1 MTCTLDREGN
11 RYIMRCARK
20 RYSEEVRRRA
30 EEVISSLDITA
41 SNDTK
46 ILEAARKV
54 AAGMEKEI
62 LEYIR
67 DNVLGL
73 GPLAPPLMSVPEV
86 EDISVVSFREPVF
99 VYHRDLGYI
108 PTDITFQSEVELA
121 EFIKSIVE
129 RSGKQISISDPVV
142 DVSLPPDGSR
152 LQATLGTS
160 VTSEGPSLAIRK
172 FRKDL

>member
-1 MTCTLDREGN
+1 
-11 RYIMRCARK
+11 MRCARK